1 MYTVYVTASSVPPP
15 RRPVVVL
22 VKKSGAPRE
31 GLIVQAREWRR
42 CRRARTPTVRVSQGV
57 YVPLCNFPPFTV
69 DGSSKQK
76 GMACPSSSDH
86 FKLRHTRPNAHQR
99 DGNRGDSSSPPDIWR
114 GCHHPFITLNKEHR
128 QPKQAAAIPIAIL
141 SHNIDACKE
150 SARIIGSSRREVK
163 PLLTDKPFN
172 ITPHN
177 KPSTIQS
184 FANNSD
190 GRYPSPPAFG
200 RGHYAPSPRSTKETV
215 KDPGNST
222 LFSLRTC

>member
-1 MYTVYVTASSVPPP
+1 MALAHLQGGRHTPQVPPGEADAS
-15 RRPVVVL
+15 VA
-22 VKKSGAPRE
+22 GERE
-31 GLIVQAREWRR
+31 
-42 CRRARTPTVRVSQGV
+42 TK
-57 YVPLCNFPPFTV
+57 PPFPFVTLA
-69 DGSSKQK
+69 QT
-76 GMACPSSSDH
+76 
-86 FKLRHTRPNAHQR
+86 LTN

>member
-1 MYTVYVTASSVPPP
+1 MSHCAISPPS
-15 RRPVVVL
+15 RLMGVVN
-22 VKKSGAPRE
+22 KRAWPA
-31 GLIVQAREWRR
+31 QARRII
-42 CRRARTPTVRVSQGV
+42 S
-57 YVPLCNFPPFTV
+57 NFVTLA
-69 DGSSKQK
+69 QT
-76 GMACPSSSDH
+76 
-86 FKLRHTRPNAHQR
+86 LTN

-222 LFSLRTC
+222 PFSDRSSLK